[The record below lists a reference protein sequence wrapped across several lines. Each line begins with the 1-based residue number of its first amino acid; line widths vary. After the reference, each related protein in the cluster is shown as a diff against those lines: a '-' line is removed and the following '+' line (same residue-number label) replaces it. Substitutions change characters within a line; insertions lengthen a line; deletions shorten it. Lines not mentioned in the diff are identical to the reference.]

1 MLLFQ
6 STRLNSIDWDK
17 WNAPFLHN
25 RTSDWVVAGV
35 CVLLALFAARPMAA
49 LVAKVVSSLIF
60 KFSHRRHKHAY
71 SEVARDPIGKL
82 LSLVLYYVAV
92 LRLAWPF
99 NFVIYARPA
108 DGTSKA
114 ITLTLLDIADRFFHL
129 FIILQLAIVLARTTD
144 YIFRIQ
150 IQEALENGETERR
163 QLFPLMRDVTKIIL
177 WTLTAFW
184 VLGSVFNVNIPAL
197 IAGLG
202 IGGVAIALA
211 AKESVEN
218 FFAAFVILTDK
229 PFQTGDSIRIGTL
242 EGSVEL
248 IGFRSTRLRHSD
260 GSMFVIPNRTLV
272 GQNLENL
279 SKRIRSRVQL
289 KVLLRNDLPSDALKG
304 LMQTLEKRIA
314 QTENVRQPVDVNIST
329 FGRATIEL
337 MITYHLPMPSLG
349 QAEEEDLKQD
359 ISLKIYGILS
369 EYAVVEGA
377 AEPSRTETGKN
388 LKDPADPAD
397 PAEPKDADL

>member
-6 STRLNSIDWDK
+6 SSKLNSIDWDK
-17 WNAPFLHN
+17 WDAPFFHN
-25 RTSDWVVAGV
+25 RTSDWVIAGV
-35 CVLLALFAARPMAA
+35 CIVLALFASRPIATG
-49 LVAKVVSSLIF
+49 VAKVVSSIIF
-60 KFSHRRHKHAY
+60 KFSHRKHKQAY
-71 SEVARDPIGKL
+71 SDVARDPLGKL
-82 LSLVLYYVAV
+82 LSLVLYYRAV
-92 LRLAWPF
+92 LRLSWPF
-99 NFVIYARPA
+99 NFIIYARPA
-108 DGTSKA
+108 EGKNKA
-114 ITLTLLDIADRFFHL
+114 FTITLLDIADRFFQL
-129 FIILQLAIVLARTTD
+129 FIIIQLGIVLSRTIE

-150 IQEALENGETERR
+150 IKEAVENGETEKR

-177 WTLTAFW
+177 WTLIAFW
-184 VLGSVFNVNIPAL
+184 VLGSVFSVNIPAL

-229 PFQTGDSIRIGTL
+229 PFQTGDSIRIGSL
-242 EGSVEL
+242 EGNVEL
-248 IGFRSTRLRHSD
+248 IGFRSTRLRHPD

-304 LMQTLEKRIA
+304 LMQNLEKRIA

-329 FGRATIEL
+329 FGRTTMEL

-359 ISLKIYGILS
+359 IALKIYGILS
-369 EYAVVEGA
+369 EYATVEGA
-377 AEPSRTETGKN
+377 GEPSRAESGKV
-388 LKDPADPAD
+388 LKDPSDPAD